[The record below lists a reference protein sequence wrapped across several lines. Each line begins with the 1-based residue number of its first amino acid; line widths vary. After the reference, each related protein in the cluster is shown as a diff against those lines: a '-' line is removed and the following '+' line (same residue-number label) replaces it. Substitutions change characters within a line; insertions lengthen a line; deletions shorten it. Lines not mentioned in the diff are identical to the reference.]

1 MVASWCQHF
10 PPNFRQNNIGPAEEM
25 IASWWQYFPAN
36 RKKENITTNR
46 SSGGHAVGAKI
57 FLFSAKLQKKPPSQ
71 EQQCCQL
78 VARFSG
84 QLQEVN
90 FGIVGKISR
99 PFLEKRKSS

>member
-57 FLFSAKLQKKPPSQ
+57 FLFSAKLQKNHQ
-71 EQQCCQL
+71 
-78 VARFSG
+78 A
-84 QLQEVN
+84 
-90 FGIVGKISR
+90 
-99 PFLEKRKSS
+99 KSSSVASWWQDFLANCKKLILE